1 MLGVSYKVKTIFV
14 MQSFF
19 TTKEKKQSPQYTYG
33 LVLSGGGTRGFA
45 HLGVLKALEE
55 DNIKIDIISGVSA
68 GSIAG
73 ALYADGKAP
82 EQILEILTSQKVLQY
97 LDFSLPK
104 TGLVKMTGFEKTL
117 NKHLKAQTFEELG
130 IPLKVF
136 AVNINTGE
144 YKCFD
149 KGPLSVAV
157 KASSS
162 IPVMFPPVEIDKDM
176 YCDGGVIN
184 NFPVEPLID
193 ICERIIGVS
202 VNPIGKERKLD
213 SLKKIVE
220 RTFQL
225 TIRTHTLERRK
236 HCHLF
241 IEPEGIGDY
250 GILDLS
256 SAKKIFDLGYKAARE
271 ALENTEWKVK
281 KQTA

>member
-1 MLGVSYKVKTIFV
+1 MRNIFK
-14 MQSFF
+14 S
-19 TTKEKKQSPQYTYG
+19 EKKEQPPQYTYG

-55 DNIKIDIISGVSA
+55 DDIKVEIISGVSA

-73 ALYADGKAP
+73 ALYADGKSP
-82 EQILEILTSQKVLQY
+82 ENILEILTSQKVLQY
-97 LDFSLPK
+97 LDFTLPK
-104 TGLVKMTGFEKTL
+104 TGLVKMTGFEKTI

-149 KGPLSVAV
+149 KGPLSIAI

-162 IPVMFPPVEIDKDM
+162 IPVMFPPVEIDKDLF
-176 YCDGGVIN
+176 CDGGVIN
-184 NFPVEPLID
+184 NFPVEPLLG
-193 ICERIIGVS
+193 ICEKVIGVS
-202 VNPIGKERKLD
+202 VNPIGKQQKLD

-236 HCHLF
+236 LCDLF
-241 IEPEGIGDY
+241 IEPEGIGDF

-256 SAKKIFDLGYKAARE
+256 NAKKIFDLGYQAAKE
-271 ALENTEWKVK
+271 ALKNTNWKEQK
-281 KQTA
+281 ETA